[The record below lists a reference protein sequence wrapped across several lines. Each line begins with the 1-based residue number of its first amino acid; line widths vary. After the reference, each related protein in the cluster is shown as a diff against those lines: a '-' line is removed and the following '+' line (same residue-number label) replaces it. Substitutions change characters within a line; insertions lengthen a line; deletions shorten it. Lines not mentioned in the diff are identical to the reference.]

1 MKNWKTLLINST
13 TTMTD
18 AIEILNKGAQRIAI
32 VVDEECHL
40 LGTVTDGDI
49 RRALINHSAMDV
61 PVANIMCHTPKKAD
75 VSWSKQRVLATMDQY
90 QLLQLPIVDNQER
103 VIGLH
108 TLHDILSN
116 RQQSNSVF
124 LMAGGFGSR
133 LHPLTQ
139 SCPKPL
145 LKVGNKP
152 ILEIILERF
161 IESGFHCFYI
171 STHYMHDMIEAY
183 FGDGSRWGVTIQYIY
198 EDIPLGTAGA
208 LGLLPPD
215 AIQQPMIVMN
225 ADLLTHLNFESLLAF
240 HQKHPSVATIC
251 VREYEHCVPFG
262 VIQSNEHHVLSM
274 VEKPVHRFF
283 INAGIYLVSPELV
296 KTVKPRTNID
306 MPTLLQQQ
314 IHLGQSVNMF
324 PIHEYWLDIGRME
337 DFQLAQNE
345 YVLP

>member
-1 MKNWKTLLINST
+1 MKNWKTLLINPT
-13 TTMTD
+13 TTMSN
-18 AIEILNKGAQRIAI
+18 AIEILNKGAQRIAL
-32 VVDEECHL
+32 VVDEESHL
-40 LGTVTDGDI
+40 LGTVTDGDV
-49 RRALINHSAMDV
+49 RRALINHSTMDI
-61 PVANIMCHTPKKAD
+61 PVEKIMCPTPKKAD
-75 VSWSKQRVLATMDQY
+75 VNWSKQRVLATMDQY
-90 QLLQLPIVDNQER
+90 HLLQLPIVDNQQR

-108 TLHDILSN
+108 TLHDMLSN
-116 RQQSNSVF
+116 RQHSNAVF

-139 SCPKPL
+139 NCPKPL

-161 IESGFHCFYI
+161 IESGFNFFYI
-171 STHYMHDMIEAY
+171 STHYMHDMIEEY
-183 FGDGSRWGVTIQYIY
+183 FGDGSRWGVKIQYIY
-198 EDIPLGTAGA
+198 EDVPLGTAGA
-208 LGLLPPD
+208 LGLLPHD
-215 AIQQPMIVMN
+215 ELHQPMIVMN
-225 ADLLTHLNFESLLAF
+225 ADLLTHLNFESLIAF
-240 HQKHPSVATIC
+240 HQKHPSLATIC

-262 VIQSNEHHVLSM
+262 VIQSHEHHVMSM

-283 INAGIYLVSPELV
+283 INAGIYLVSPELI

-314 IHLGQSVNMF
+314 IHLGKEVNMF

>member
-1 MKNWKTLLINST
+1 MEKYK
-13 TTMTD
+13 
-18 AIEILNKGAQRIAI
+18 
-32 VVDEECHL
+32 
-40 LGTVTDGDI
+40 
-49 RRALINHSAMDV
+49 
-61 PVANIMCHTPKKAD
+61 
-75 VSWSKQRVLATMDQY
+75 
-90 QLLQLPIVDNQER
+90 LLQLPIVDHQEC

-108 TLHDILSN
+108 TLHDILSKRHQGN
-116 RQQSNSVF
+116 PVF

-139 SCPKPL
+139 DCPKPL

-161 IESGFHCFYI
+161 IESGFNRFYI
-171 STHYMHDMIEAY
+171 STHYMHDMIEDY
-183 FGDGSRWGVTIQYIY
+183 FTDGSPWGVDIQYIY

-208 LGLLPPD
+208 LGLLPHDQLDLPL
-215 AIQQPMIVMN
+215 IVMN
-225 ADLLTHLNFESLLAF
+225 ADLLTHLNFESLLSF
-240 HQKHPSVATIC
+240 HQKNPSVATIC
-251 VREYEHCVPFG
+251 VRQYEHRVPFG
-262 VIQSNEHHVLSM
+262 VIQSKDHHVVSM

-283 INAGIYLVSPELV
+283 INAGIYLVSTELV
-296 KTVKPRTNID
+296 KTIKPHTNID

-314 IHLGQSVNMF
+314 IHLGKEVNMF